1 MAGIKFIL
9 GKRSIFKIIGQ
20 VCKKCAVVVMVLA
33 LTIPFLST
41 TQIILGDNKSDLN
54 DAKKQQEEVQ
64 SKLEDTKQYIENLQG
79 QISDIQSYISSL
91 DSQMAT
97 INSSLYELD
106 LQIQDLEAT
115 IKTTEE
121 NLAQAEEDADVQYE
135 QMKLRIKFMYEHNDE
150 TYLGMLLQAE
160 DMADLLSKAEY
171 INQLSKYDRE
181 MLEKYKET
189 IDYIAQTKV
198 DLEADKSDL
207 LDMQTNLQDQMSALS
222 LLQSTKMAQLSNLND
237 TVAAEES
244 YYSKLE
250 AENEAIEKRTQ
261 ELEARIKAEEASKS
275 SVTSYDGG
283 QFKWPTT
290 STRITSNYGDTESRT
305 APHKGIDVG
314 AVKVGVAGDP
324 IYAAYDGKVVIST
337 YSSSAGNYI
346 MIYHGDGLYT
356 RYLHCSSLLVS
367 VGDYVTKGQKIALM
381 GTTGNSTGVHL
392 HFDVRLNGSYVSP
405 WNYLSK

>member
-1 MAGIKFIL
+1 MAGIKFLL

-20 VCKKCAVVVMVLA
+20 VCKKCAVAVMVLA

-41 TQIILGDNKSDLN
+41 TQIIMGDNKSDLN

-64 SKLEDTKQYIENLQG
+64 SKLEETKQYIENLQG
-79 QISDIQSYISSL
+79 QISDIESYISSL
-91 DSQMAT
+91 DSQMDT
-97 INSSLYELD
+97 LNSSLYELD

-121 NLAQAEEDADVQYE
+121 ELAQAEEDADVQYE

-181 MLEKYKET
+181 MLEKYKAT

-198 DLEADKSDL
+198 DLEADKTEL
-207 LDMQTNLQDQMSALS
+207 LNMQTNLQDQMSALS
-222 LLQSTKMAQLSNLND
+222 LLQSTKMTQLSNLNE
-237 TVAAEES
+237 TVAAEEN
-244 YYSKLE
+244 YYSRLE
-250 AENEAIEKRTQ
+250 AENEAIEKLTQ
-261 ELEARIKAEEASKS
+261 DLEARIKAEEASKS

-290 STRITSNYGDTESRT
+290 STRITSNYGDTEGRT

>member
-1 MAGIKFIL
+1 MAGMKFL
-9 GKRSIFKIIGQ
+9 SGKRSIFKVMGLI
-20 VCKKCAVVVMVLA
+20 CKKCALAIMVLA
-33 LTIPFLST
+33 LIAPFIAT
-41 TQIILGDNKSDLN
+41 TQIILGDSKSDLE
-54 DAKKQQEEVQ
+54 DAKKQQEDVQ
-64 SKLEDTKQYIENLQG
+64 SKLEETKKYIEDLQG
-79 QISDIQSYISSL
+79 QASDIQSYISSL
-91 DSQMAT
+91 DSQMET
-97 INSSLYELD
+97 ISSSLYELD
-106 LQIQDLEAT
+106 LQIQDLETT

-121 NLAQAEEDADVQYE
+121 ELAKAEEDAKVQYE

-150 TYLGMLLQAE
+150 TYLGMLLKAE

-181 MLEKYKET
+181 MLEKYKAT
-189 IDYIAQTKV
+189 IDYIAQTKA
-198 DLEADKSDL
+198 DLEADKGEL
-207 LDMQTNLQDQMSALS
+207 VNMQTNLQDQMSALS
-222 LLQSTKMAQLSNLND
+222 LLQSTKMTQLTNLNN

-244 YYSKLE
+244 YYSRLE
-250 AENEAIEKRTQ
+250 AENEALEATTRQ
-261 ELEARIKAEEASKS
+261 LEARIKAEEAAKS

-283 QFKWPTT
+283 KFKWPTT
-290 STRITSNYGDTESRT
+290 STRITSDYGDTEGRS
-305 APHKGIDVG
+305 APHKGIDIG
-314 AVKVGVAGDP
+314 GVKAGVAGDP

-337 YSSSAGNYI
+337 YSASAGNYI

-367 VGDYVTKGQKIALM
+367 VGDYVTKGQKIGLM

>member
-1 MAGIKFIL
+1 
-9 GKRSIFKIIGQ
+9 
-20 VCKKCAVVVMVLA
+20 MVLA

-41 TQIILGDNKSDLN
+41 TQIIMGDNKSDLN

-64 SKLEDTKQYIENLQG
+64 SKLEETKQYIENLQG
-79 QISDIQSYISSL
+79 QISDIESYISSL
-91 DSQMAT
+91 DSQMDT
-97 INSSLYELD
+97 LNSSLYELD

-121 NLAQAEEDADVQYE
+121 ELAQAEEDADVQYE

-181 MLEKYKET
+181 MLEKYKAT

-198 DLEADKSDL
+198 DLEADKTEL
-207 LDMQTNLQDQMSALS
+207 LNMQTNLQDQMSALS
-222 LLQSTKMAQLSNLND
+222 LLQSTKMTQLSNLNE
-237 TVAAEES
+237 TVAAEEN
-244 YYSKLE
+244 YYSRLE
-250 AENEAIEKRTQ
+250 AENEAIEKLTQ
-261 ELEARIKAEEASKS
+261 DLEARIKAEEASKS

-290 STRITSNYGDTESRT
+290 STRITSNYGDTEGRT

>member
-1 MAGIKFIL
+1 MAGMKFLL
-9 GKRSIFKIIGQ
+9 GKRSIFKVMGL
-20 VCKKCAVVVMVLA
+20 VCKKCALAIMVLA
-33 LTIPFLST
+33 LIAPFIAT
-41 TQIILGDNKSDLN
+41 TQIILGDSKSDLE
-54 DAKKQQEEVQ
+54 DAKKQQEDVQ
-64 SKLEDTKQYIENLQG
+64 SKLEETKKYIEDLQG
-79 QISDIQSYISSL
+79 QVSDIQSYISSL
-91 DSQMAT
+91 DSQMET
-97 INSSLYELD
+97 ISSSLYELD
-106 LQIQDLEAT
+106 LQVQDLEAT

-121 NLAQAEEDADVQYE
+121 ELAKAEEDAKVQYE

-150 TYLGMLLQAE
+150 TYLGMLLNAE

-181 MLEKYKET
+181 MLEKYKAT

-198 DLEADKSDL
+198 DLEADKEEL
-207 LDMQTNLQDQMSALS
+207 VNMQTNLQDQMSALS
-222 LLQSTKMAQLSNLND
+222 LLQSTKMTQLTNLNN

-244 YYSKLE
+244 YYSRLE
-250 AENEAIEKRTQ
+250 AENEALEATTRQ
-261 ELEARIKAEEASKS
+261 LEARIKAEEAAKS

-283 QFKWPTT
+283 KFKCPTT
-290 STRITSNYGDTESRT
+290 STRITSDYGDTDGRS
-305 APHKGIDVG
+305 APHKGIDIG

-337 YSSSAGNYI
+337 YSASAGNYI

-367 VGDYVTKGQKIALM
+367 VGDYVTKGQKIGLM

>member
-1 MAGIKFIL
+1 
-9 GKRSIFKIIGQ
+9 
-20 VCKKCAVVVMVLA
+20 MVLA

-41 TQIILGDNKSDLN
+41 TQIIMGDNKSDLN

-64 SKLEDTKQYIENLQG
+64 SKLEETKQYIENLQG
-79 QISDIQSYISSL
+79 QISDIESYISSL
-91 DSQMAT
+91 DSQMET
-97 INSSLYELD
+97 LNSSLYELD

-121 NLAQAEEDADVQYE
+121 ELAQAEEDADVQYE

-181 MLEKYKET
+181 MLEKYKAT

-198 DLEADKSDL
+198 DLEADKTEL
-207 LDMQTNLQDQMSALS
+207 LNMQTNLQDQMSALS
-222 LLQSTKMAQLSNLND
+222 LLQSTKMTQLSNLNE
-237 TVAAEES
+237 TVAAEEN
-244 YYSKLE
+244 YYSRLE
-250 AENEAIEKRTQ
+250 AENEAIEKLTQ
-261 ELEARIKAEEASKS
+261 DLEARIKAEEASKS

-290 STRITSNYGDTESRT
+290 STRITSNYGDTEGRT